1 MAATDS
7 ARLARD
13 YAYNKLATEIR
24 REYEQRF
31 QGRKRR
37 ASAAAADSRARLRA
51 EKELAG
57 EQKKLKKLQSDS
69 FLSATTSWV
78 IHKLRAGAC
87 KQRAVEFNLDKA
99 TTHYFQFRNGAFNL
113 RAGQLEPRTKQMSV
127 TKYLD
132 CDYRDYRLD

>member
-1 MAATDS
+1 M
-7 ARLARD
+7 
-13 YAYNKLATEIR
+13 
-24 REYEQRF
+24 
-31 QGRKRR
+31 
-37 ASAAAADSRARLRA
+37 RA

-87 KQRAVEFNLDKA
+87 KQRAVEFNLNKA